1 MTVATKSKK
10 RTDFIEL
17 VCESLTTDE
26 IFNTIDYKNQSEDKI
41 KQFTYPHMVNA
52 LTEYIV
58 EEMGKTRESARKFVK
73 QRLKWEG
80 NVNTTVH
87 HTLFMGTRNRPDMVL
102 EMSGVNI
109 AIEFKK
115 GDTGNSLRSGLGQ
128 SLIYSKDYD
137 FVIYLFIDTSKDGK
151 IKNSEDNKKE
161 KELVKDLWKRYN
173 IKFKVV

>member
-1 MTVATKSKK
+1 MTAATKSKK

-73 QRLKWEG
+73 QCLKW
-80 NVNTTVH
+80 
-87 HTLFMGTRNRPDMVL
+87 PDMVL

-161 KELVKDLWKRYN
+161 KELVEDLWKRYN